1 MRRGDGGAAK
11 VETLA
16 AAGHGV
22 GVWSVIAW
30 GNGEVELLLPPRSKK
45 RSVRWSIRGGDGAR
59 DGAAAVERETRERER
74 SQRERWIE
82 RRGGIRIF
90 LV

>member
-1 MRRGDGGAAK
+1 M
-11 VETLA
+11 
-16 AAGHGV
+16 
-22 GVWSVIAW
+22 GVWSVITW
-30 GNGEVELLLPPRSKK
+30 GNGEVELLLPSRSKK
-45 RSVRWSIRGGDGAR
+45 RSGRWSSRGGGGAG
-59 DGAAAVERETRERER
+59 DGAAAVERETRERKR